1 MSDGQLEWRRWHD
14 LFMPVHPQTGKH
26 PIPPGIGTDCDG
38 ELERGILKQ
47 LGNVD
52 GVLTVAELVDG
63 FAQKG
68 KKVSSVAVRECI
80 RHLLIDHLVPIASSA
95 GGGAG
100 GGIWLARDAAD
111 LRKCRSELLSRVR
124 EIEARV
130 AGLDDVIAVCQHRD
144 QGPIARRYKD
154 QMPEMSVGI
163 DRHGRKKKRSRVHEL
178 IQKNTD
184 RQPTVTD
191 ALEKEISDEIDRR
204 MGGYR

>member
-1 MSDGQLEWRRWHD
+1 MSGQIEWRSWHD
-14 LFMPVHPQTGKH
+14 LWMPVHPQTGKH
-26 PIPPGIGTDCDG
+26 PLQPGCGTDCDG

-47 LGNVD
+47 LGSID

-63 FAQKG
+63 FRQQS
-68 KKVSSVAVRECI
+68 KKVSDVAVRECI

-111 LRKCRSELLSRVR
+111 LRKCRSELLSRIR
-124 EIEARV
+124 EIELRV
-130 AGLDDVIAVCQHRD
+130 QGLDDVIAVCQHRD
-144 QGPIARRYKD
+144 QGPIAKRYKD
-154 QMPEMSVGI
+154 GVPEMSVGI
-163 DRHGRKKKRSRVHEL
+163 DRTNRKRKRSRVHAL
-178 IQKNTD
+178 IQQNTE
-184 RQPTVTD
+184 RPSAVTD